1 MAQISLQKLLHRAEI
16 APVVRGIVVALGSRI
31 LIEDLKGKMLL
42 SSDGDAEAVS
52 RHPVLCAQETIGWVS
67 GDGKA
72 HSVAVLLS
80 HLAERE
86 HERKALVQETLNK
99 YKEISLLYGVAEKI
113 ASCLDLREA
122 ARLAVEEA
130 KKVIRADN
138 VSVQLLSEL
147 SGKLETIYA
156 SGAGAGLDV
165 EEPGSGIAGA
175 VLATGRAEIVNDVT
189 SDPRYVERA
198 VPISSLLCAPLQ
210 TKGRVIGLMNMSS
223 DQPLVYTAEDL
234 KLLVALSSQAA
245 VAIENARLYDSLKET
260 FLTTV
265 HTLAETI
272 EKRDSYTAGHTKR
285 VMEYSLAIGAALALS
300 KEDMTRLELSAVLHD
315 VGKIGVR
322 DDVLLKQSKLTA
334 EEFASIKMHPVY
346 GEEILSHVAQLRHI
360 IPGVRGHHERYDGK
374 GYPDGLKGAA
384 IDMTARIIAVADSF
398 DAMTSSRPYRQ
409 GLSLEEAFAELKKF
423 SGSQFDPDVVKAFF
437 SADVLDSFFTAAERK
452 HIF

>member
-1 MAQISLQKLLHRAEI
+1 M
-16 APVVRGIVVALGSRI
+16 VRGIVVALGSRI
-31 LIEDLKGKMLL
+31 LIEDTTGKILL
-42 SSDGDAEAVS
+42 SSDGDVEAGS
-52 RHPVLCAQETIGWVS
+52 RHPVLCAKETIGWVS

-72 HSVAVLLS
+72 HSVAALLS

-86 HERKALVQETLNK
+86 HEKKTLVQETLNK

-138 VSVQLLSEL
+138 VSVQLLNEL
-147 SGKLETIYA
+147 SGRLETIYA
-156 SGAGAGLDV
+156 SGAGAGLMAA

-189 SDPRYVERA
+189 SDPRYVKRA
-198 VPISSLLCAPLQ
+198 VPVSSLLCAPLQ
-210 TKGRVIGLMNMSS
+210 TKGRIIGLMNMSS
-223 DQPLVYTAEDL
+223 EQPLVYTAEDL

-265 HTLAETI
+265 RTLAETI

-300 KEDMTRLELSAVLHD
+300 KEDMTRLELSAAWHD

-322 DDVLLKQSKLTA
+322 DNVLLKQSKLTA

-346 GEEILSHVAQLRHI
+346 GEEILSHVARLRNI

-398 DAMTSSRPYRQ
+398 DAMTSTRPYRQ
-409 GLSLEEAFAELKKF
+409 GLSLEEAFGELKRF